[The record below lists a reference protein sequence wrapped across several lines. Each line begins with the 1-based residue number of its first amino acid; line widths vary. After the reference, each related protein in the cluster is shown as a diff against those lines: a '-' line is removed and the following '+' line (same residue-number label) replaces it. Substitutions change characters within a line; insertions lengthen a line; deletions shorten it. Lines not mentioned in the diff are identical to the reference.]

1 MDQQILE
8 YLAVG
13 RLRRD
18 VQGLREAVARISAGD
33 HVRVFV
39 RSPRYGLYVVDGQV
53 RIGAGGQPMVADI
66 ILGTSSEIQRIDE
79 ALPVRGGPPEPIAD
93 PAALEHGTVACVTFA
108 APTHGA
114 FQVTGP
120 LTGGQDPFL
129 LVGSWI
135 VLDGGLPAPR
145 VVRMQNLDAEIHP
158 ANIPPRRTSMEE
170 GGAASAGAAA

>member
-8 YLAVG
+8 YLAAG

-66 ILGTSSEIQRIDE
+66 ILGTSYEIQRIDE
-79 ALPVRGGPPEPIAD
+79 AVPVPGGAPEPISD
-93 PAALEHGTVACVTFA
+93 PAALEHGPVARATFA
-108 APTHGA
+108 TPAHGV
-114 FQVTGP
+114 FQITGP
-120 LTGGQDPFL
+120 LTAGQDPFL
-129 LVGSWI
+129 LIGSWI
-135 VLDGGLPAPR
+135 VLDGGLPTSR
-145 VVRMQNLDAEIHP
+145 VVRMENLDAEIHP
-158 ANIPPRRTSMEE
+158 ANIPPRRSSMED
-170 GGAASAGAAA
+170 GGVSAGAAA